1 MTEFILKDPSTGKAR
16 KRIDPHRLVKEITDA
31 LPQLE
36 KRVHFNTRYDK
47 VWTDLDLDAALKAK
61 FQAVIDA
68 HDAQANLSPKQKQ
81 ELADTQA
88 LEAALNGGD
97 AVLLDGLAGKD
108 ELSKDDYA
116 DAVEALIRQNRVLM
130 ALVRKQQG

>member
-1 MTEFILKDPSTGKAR
+1 MTEFVLKDPKTGKAS

-36 KRVHFNTRYDK
+36 RRVHFNTRYDK
-47 VWTDLDLDAALKAK
+47 VWTDLDLDEALRAK
-61 FQAVIDA
+61 FQEVIDK
-68 HDAQANLSPKQKQ
+68 HDAQANLSSKQKQ

-97 AVLLDGLAGKD
+97 AVLLEKLAGQGKLSD
-108 ELSKDDYA
+108 EDLEA
-116 DAVEALIRQNRVLM
+116 AIPALIRQNRALM